1 MVVSPVRGNVS
12 AYRRIGVLRYR
23 RIGVRRS
30 KTAFRHGYSDQ
41 KVSTK
46 LITLCKRRPA
56 DPPIRRYADRF
67 PLTDFP
73 PVAFLVVLVDFSAFF
88 VPGFL
93 MRSVAK
99 RLVLGETAHADP
111 NRRLLR
117 LYLKRSLGGFKN
129 FAHNPMVKI
138 EWKQNVE
145 LQPVSCPRNS
155 RYIAGDR
162 TLGTSYT

>member
-1 MVVSPVRGNVS
+1 M
-12 AYRRIGVLRYR
+12 
-23 RIGVRRS
+23 S
-30 KTAFRHGYSDQ
+30 KS
-41 KVSTK
+41 S
-46 LITLCKRRPA
+46 LLPNA
-56 DPPIRRYADRF
+56 DTPTRRYADTL

-117 LYLKRSLGGFKN
+117 LNLKRSLGGFKD

-145 LQPVSCPRNS
+145 LQV
-155 RYIAGDR
+155 
-162 TLGTSYT
+162 GTSYT